1 MVLKTMRAAEFVNP
15 GENAEIRITERPVPK
30 PQSGEVLI
38 KIHAAGINRPD
49 LAQMAGRYNPPPGI
63 TDIPGLE
70 VAGEVVALNGT
81 DDFAEGDK
89 ICALLSGGGYAE
101 YCTVPAPQCLPLP
114 KNYGFVQGAA
124 IPENFFTV
132 WVNLFD
138 HGRLK
143 KGENLLVHGGSSGIG
158 TAAIQLGK
166 AFDATVAVT
175 AGSDKKCA
183 ACLDLGAAQAVNYK
197 TQDFVEILGKD
208 STDVVLDMV
217 GGDYLPRN
225 MAVLRDRGRHVSIA
239 GQRGWT
245 TEISIFDIM
254 RKRLVLTG
262 STLRPRSIAEKG
274 AIAEQLR
281 THVWPLFENGTIAPV
296 IHETFPLEQVTEAYT
311 LLKSSNHIGKIILKI
326 TR

>member
-81 DDFAEGDK
+81 DNFAEGDK

-114 KNYGFVQGAA
+114 KNHDFVQGAA

-138 HGRLK
+138 HGRLQ

-166 AFDATVAVT
+166 AFGATVAVT

-245 TEISIFDIM
+245 AEISIFDIM
-254 RKRLVLTG
+254 RKRLALTG

-281 THVWPLFENGTIAPV
+281 THVWPLFDNGTIAPV
-296 IHETFPLEQVTEAYT
+296 IHETLPLEQVTEAYT
-311 LLKSSNHIGKIILKI
+311 LLKSSRHIGKIILKI
-326 TR
+326 TS